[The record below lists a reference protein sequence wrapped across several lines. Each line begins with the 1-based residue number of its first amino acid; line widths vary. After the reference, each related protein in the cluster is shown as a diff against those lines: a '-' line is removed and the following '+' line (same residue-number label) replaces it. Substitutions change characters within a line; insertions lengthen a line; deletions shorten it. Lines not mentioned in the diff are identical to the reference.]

1 MSDDQD
7 MASRQMP
14 QELPSQKLSSMYED
28 NLSPH
33 WSSLSQDQFSV
44 NLDMKFMFTGSVS
57 VMLCR

>member
-7 MASRQMP
+7 MAARQMP

-28 NLSPH
+28 NLSQH
-33 WSSLSQDQFSV
+33 WSSLSQDQFPV
-44 NLDMKFMFTGSVS
+44 NLDTKFMFAGSAS